1 MSNTKSEGFMK
12 ACAKYILGESTGVKL
27 KGSPETLESFQRV
40 LFASRDLYS
49 ALQQKRSLE
58 EIRDLLEKKKRA
70 AEGFKSATGLTW
82 RL

>member
-1 MSNTKSEGFMK
+1 MKNDNDELMK
-12 ACAKYILGESTGVKL
+12 ACAKYILGESSGVKL

-58 EIRDLLEKKKRA
+58 EIRDLLEKKKNA
-70 AEGFKSATGLTW
+70 AIGFKSTTGLTW

>member
-1 MSNTKSEGFMK
+1 MSESKNSVFIR

-40 LFASRDLYS
+40 LIASRDLYS

-58 EIRDLLEKKKRA
+58 EIRDLLAKKKRA
-70 AEGFKSATGLTW
+70 AEGFRSATGLTW